1 MVHCLFKDLSKIGA
15 FMNLTVNIDSQMP
28 DPENSKNIQKYLRF
42 TLLQSIGTG
51 VWMGSV
57 FSLFVVVMAEQSG
70 SLLGLK
76 PNELLGAT
84 SAISGIVLLLLVIPS
99 GLLADRWSREGTI
112 RIAIAL
118 GVIGILFLIVGQS
131 IYSIVLGLVFYGG
144 FHALSGPAAEAL
156 LADSVPSGN
165 RSGIYTRIHV
175 TRQFGMTIG
184 PLLSIFL
191 FLWLGDHWE
200 LPILR
205 RVMTIGLGL
214 SMVSAFMLAGLKEKY
229 TLGDESESA
238 YHGHKAGN
246 TKEDKKRRRF
256 VPTVILAANF
266 IVGMGAGMTVKF
278 FPVFFRD
285 IYHLSPI
292 RVQLILTLTFAVT
305 GLLSILTQRAS
316 IKRGRAMMIISVQ
329 CSAIACLI
337 AIASYPALAWLIPLF
352 VLRNALMNA
361 SQPLSRS
368 IIMDFVPKKNR
379 GLWNSLETV
388 AWGLFWSA
396 SAVVGGFLI
405 GDGDF
410 RRCFLITAGVYVIGT
425 IPILFI
431 IPFVEQEQT
440 RDP

>member
-1 MVHCLFKDLSKIGA
+1 MKQGRRKTGEFTS
-15 FMNLTVNIDSQMP
+15 LTPWIDSQMP
-28 DPENSKNIQKYLRF
+28 DHENSRNIQKFLRF

-57 FSLFVVVMAEQSG
+57 FSLFVVIMAEQSG
-70 SLLGLK
+70 SVFGLR

-84 SAISGIVLLLLVIPS
+84 SAISGIVLLLLVLPS

-112 RIAIAL
+112 RIAIAS
-118 GVIGILFLIVGQS
+118 GIIGILFLILGQS
-131 IYSIVLGLVFYGG
+131 IFSIVLGLVFYGG
-144 FHALSGPAAEAL
+144 FQAMSGPAAEAL

-165 RSGIYTRIHV
+165 RSGIYTRVHV

-191 FLWLGDHWE
+191 FLWLGDNWE
-200 LPILR
+200 LSILR
-205 RVMTIGLGL
+205 RVMMVGLGL
-214 SMVSAFMLAGLKEKY
+214 SMVSAFMLVGLKERH

-238 YHGHKAGN
+238 YHGHRAGN
-246 TKEDKKRRRF
+246 SKENRKRRRF
-256 VPTVILAANF
+256 VPMAILFANF

-292 RVQLILTLTFAVT
+292 QVQLILTLTFAVT
-305 GLLSILTQRAS
+305 GSLGILIQRAS
-316 IKRGRAMMIISVQ
+316 MKRGRAEMIVAVQ
-329 CSAIACLI
+329 CVAIGCLV
-337 AIASYPALAWLIPLF
+337 AIASYPALAWLVPLF
-352 VLRNALMNA
+352 VFRNALMNA
-361 SQPLSRS
+361 AQPLSRS

-379 GLWNSLETV
+379 GIWNSLETV

-410 RRCFLITAGVYVIGT
+410 RRCFLITAGVYVVGT

-431 IPFVEQEQT
+431 IPFVEQEQIK
-440 RDP
+440 DQ